1 MQIKT
6 SALSA
11 IALCALCSQHAYWS
25 IGFGQYADFG
35 LAANYDNDWPGRY
48 FAQNA
53 SWRERGGDL
62 SS

>member
-11 IALCALCSQHAYWS
+11 IALCALCSQHANWS

-35 LAANYDNDWPGRY
+35 LAANYDNDWSGRY